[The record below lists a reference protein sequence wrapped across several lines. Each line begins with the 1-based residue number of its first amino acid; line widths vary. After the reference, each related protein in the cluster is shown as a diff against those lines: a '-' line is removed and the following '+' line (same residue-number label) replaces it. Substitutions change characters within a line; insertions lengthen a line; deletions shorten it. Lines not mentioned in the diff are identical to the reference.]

1 MCGPLS
7 SKWEHLIRCVRSSEE
22 ASHIRGNL
30 KLAAAN
36 KMKNRERTAADM
48 TNASICT
55 IGGTDSGSL
64 PSERDELIAEYRAAE
79 KELHKIRK
87 RTADAETSGRQH
99 AIDARALL
107 TAASEAEARS
117 VNARR
122 HSALLAVHE
131 NKVGGNVR

>member
-1 MCGPLS
+1 MKCEHFLDDSSRLMCGPLS

-36 KMKNRERTAADM
+36 KMKNRERTVADI
-48 TNASICT
+48 TNASNGT
-55 IGGTDSGSL
+55 IGGMDSGSL

-87 RTADAETSGRQH
+87 RFVILC
-99 AIDARALL
+99 IDI
-107 TAASEAEARS
+107 
-117 VNARR
+117 VQYM
-122 HSALLAVHE
+122 
-131 NKVGGNVR
+131 